1 MHPVRQLSRAERVE
15 EVGIKNEKRNHL
27 PIFQCLDKW
36 LVIGDSQVLSPEP
49 YQRSMDLFHGYCLG
63 AHYRSAAELPQRG
76 NETFL

>member
-1 MHPVRQLSRAERVE
+1 MDPVRQLPRPERVE
-15 EVGIKNEKRNHL
+15 EVGIKNKKRNYL
-27 PIFQCLDKW
+27 PIFHCPDEW

-49 YQRSMDLFHGYCLG
+49 DQRSMDLFHAYFLG